1 MMASGTQAHDPN
13 DVSQSSTTEPQ
24 TPTDRELLRRFSQL
38 HDEEA
43 FALLVERHGPMV
55 LGVCR
60 RVLGCFQ
67 AAQDAFQATFLVLV
81 RKAGSIDRPE
91 LLANWLHG
99 VAARTA
105 RKARVLAARRAHH
118 ERQASVDVPQP
129 QQPEAEADWLDLWP
143 RLDEELQR
151 LPEKYRAP
159 LILCYL
165 HGMTNKEAAD
175 RLGWPAGSISYRL
188 ARGRE
193 ILRQRL
199 GARQCAPALF
209 AALMRD
215 EQFTV
220 ALPPGLAD
228 ETVQVAGMFS
238 QEGLLA
244 SAISPAVRLLLTEA
258 LPSLASRTL
267 AFLLAA
273 AVLGLLAAGAV
284 ASGYTPWSGGDSGGS
299 QGGPSL
305 PGAGTTAPNAG
316 NSAPLIPAG
325 PESGQCHQ

>member
-1 MMASGTQAHDPN
+1 MMPGGTKAHDRDN
-13 DVSQSSTTEPQ
+13 VSQPLPTTPEV
-24 TPTDRELLRRFSQL
+24 PTDRELLRRFSQQ

-43 FALLVERHGPMV
+43 FARLVERHGPMV

-60 RVLGCFQ
+60 RVLGCYQ

-118 ERQASVDVPQP
+118 ERQATVDPP
-129 QQPEAEADWLDLWP
+129 PIQPESDWQDLWP

-165 HGMTNKEAAD
+165 HGLTNKEAAE
-175 RLGWPAGSISYRL
+175 RLGWPSGSISYRL

-193 ILRQRL
+193 LLRQRL
-199 GARQCAPALF
+199 GARSCSPALF
-209 AALMRD
+209 AALLRD
-215 EQFTV
+215 EV
-220 ALPPGLAD
+220 IGISMPPGLA
-228 ETVQVAGMFS
+228 EQTVQVAVSFS
-238 QEGLLA
+238 REGLVA
-244 SAISPAVRLLLTEA
+244 STVSPAVRRLLEDG
-258 LPSLASRTL
+258 LPSLAGRTA

-273 AVLGLLAAGAV
+273 VVLGLLTAGAI
-284 ASGYTPWSGGDSGGS
+284 ASSFNPWSRSDSSSQHGSGWSSETTTTTPAPSTGGGNQSVPPSGCCGS
-299 QGGPSL
+299 
-305 PGAGTTAPNAG
+305 
-316 NSAPLIPAG
+316 
-325 PESGQCHQ
+325 HK